1 MKRIDENLRQNDLK
15 YCVSNFISVDE
26 YVSKI
31 DDDNITIA
39 FFCNDDEVASELKDF
54 IEKAFFT
61 EIRDIEIADTITED
75 NKYILF
81 VEFERKT
88 YFPKLLMNLLKNISF
103 LTDEKKWTFSTL
115 SHHNQMPCTEEN
127 IKKFVRLTKLKNTP
141 DVVEE
146 PVEEKKEDKKVK
158 ESFELSD
165 GYNKLKLINEGY
177 IDPKVMNDYIRK
189 SSTINSLDDNTM
201 KLLEVSFPGCEII
214 STDTK
219 IFVLKNKRIM
229 MLG

>member
-1 MKRIDENLRQNDLK
+1 MLRIDENLRQNDLK

-88 YFPKLLMNLLKNISF
+88 YFPKLLLSILRNVSF
-103 LTDEKKWTFSTL
+103 LIDEKKWFFSTL
-115 SHHNQMPCTEEN
+115 NHHIQTPCTEEN
-127 IKKFVRLTKLKNTP
+127 IKKYIRLTKLRDTP
-141 DVVEE
+141 EIEVKD
-146 PVEEKKEDKKVK
+146 EEKEVK
-158 ESFELSD
+158 ETFELSN
-165 GYNKLKLINEGY
+165 GKNKFKLINEGY
-177 IDPKVMNDYIRK
+177 VSKEVMQKYINK
-189 SSTINSLDDNTM
+189 SSSINNLDNETL
-201 KLLEVSFPGCEII
+201 KLLEMSYPNKEII
-214 STDTK
+214 TTDEK
-219 IFVLKNKRIM
+219 IFIIDNKRIL